1 MWQNVEMDGNELAAG
16 LKNFRKA
23 KAWTQQE
30 TADRLGIKRARY
42 ANYETGASKPDPRL
56 LDKLVSLGFEPPV
69 GPPLIPASQLLVPVP
84 FLGMIAASDKVNW
97 TDPFESE
104 TFEYVPPEMGDARG
118 RFACAV
124 ASDSMMPLLEPG
136 DVCVFQ
142 RTEVPRIGLVILFR
156 SKDKLVTIKQLKHD
170 GSNYKLRPLNPRYE
184 EHVAEGQM
192 LGYLVGIVREL
203 GTRKTTVYDA
213 SGIVP

>member
-1 MWQNVEMDGNELAAG
+1 MEFPEA
-16 LKNFRKA
+16 LKAFRKS
-23 KAWTQQE
+23 KDWTQQQ
-30 TADRLGIKRARY
+30 TADALGIKRARY
-42 ANYETGASKPDPRL
+42 ANYETGASKPDAKVL
-56 LDKLVSLGFEPPV
+56 GKLVSLGFEPPV

-142 RTEVPRIGLVILFR
+142 KTEVPRIGLVILFR
-156 SKDKLVTIKQLKHD
+156 SADKLVTIKQLKHD
-170 GSNYKLRPLNPRYE
+170 GENYVLKPLNPRYSD
-184 EHVAEGQM
+184 HVAEGQM

-203 GTRKTTVYDA
+203 GTRRTTVYDA